1 MYGVNQSSVDEA
13 IYCKARKLEF
23 VLCMIF
29 CFKNNSFSHN
39 FSKVFSKVEFLFLYK
54 GKGQVHVLL
63 PERIKLT

>member
-39 FSKVFSKVEFLFLYK
+39 FSKVLSSFSFCTREKDRYMYFCLSELN
-54 GKGQVHVLL
+54 
-63 PERIKLT
+63 